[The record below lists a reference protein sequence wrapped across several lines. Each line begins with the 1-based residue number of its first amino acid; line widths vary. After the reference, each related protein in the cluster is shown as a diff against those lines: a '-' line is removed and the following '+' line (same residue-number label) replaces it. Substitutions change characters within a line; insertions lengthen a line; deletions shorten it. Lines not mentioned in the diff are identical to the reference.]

1 MLLRNFVV
9 FAVVLYLSILIMP
22 FSVAESFEAPAIEDQ
37 IRVAA
42 EVLAQE
48 EIQAQSLKPNE
59 RKKSKLK
66 IKPKLLLA
74 TAYQRPSHA
83 GADWIGEYWVSEKLD
98 GVRGH
103 WTGSQLVTRQGNP
116 INTPANF
123 TENWPKVA
131 MDGELW
137 MGRGQFEAVSSLV
150 RRKKTDP
157 DDWEAVRFMVFD
169 LPHHPGRFNDRL
181 AQMKMLVVASD
192 SRSLALIRQE
202 KLVSLGAL
210 DDRLEQVVSQQG
222 EGLML
227 HHEESIYHQG
237 RSKQLMKLKKHDD
250 AEATVIAYLPGKGK
264 YKNQMGS
271 LLVTTTDGVSF
282 KIGSGFSDQQRREP
296 PPIGSIVTFKY
307 YAKTKNGVPKFA
319 SFMRIRP
326 VL

>member
-1 MLLRNFVV
+1 MLRNFVV
-9 FAVVLYLSILIMP
+9 FAVALYSAFLIMP

-42 EVLAQE
+42 EVFAQE
-48 EIQAQSLKPNE
+48 EIQAQSLRPNE
-59 RKKSKLK
+59 RKKPKLK

-103 WTGSQLVTRQGNP
+103 WTGAQLVTRQGNP
-116 INTPANF
+116 INTPASF

-157 DDWEAVRFMVFD
+157 HAWEEVRFMVFD
-169 LPHHPGRFNDRL
+169 LPTHQGGFSERLTQMQYLLASSDSNSIALVEQQRL
-181 AQMKMLVVASD
+181 A
-192 SRSLALIRQE
+192 SLA
-202 KLVSLGAL
+202 AL
-210 DDRLEQVVSQQG
+210 DDRLEHVVSQQG

-227 HHEESIYHQG
+227 HHEDSIYHQG

-282 KIGSGFSDQQRREP
+282 KIGSGFSDQQRRVP
-296 PPIGSIVTFKY
+296 PPIGSVITFKY

-319 SFMRIRP
+319 SFMRVRSG
-326 VL
+326 L